1 MSEATRA
8 AALLHAANVHG
19 ADGHESVLEAAKKF
33 NAFLEGGTA
42 TADKPAATAKPAAKP
57 AATAKPAAKPAT
69 KKAVVEDDDEG
80 GEEAVVTKATKKAAA
95 AVEEEEESE
104 DGGEEVTA
112 EQVETV
118 IADLLGANL
127 RKQAVA
133 LLGEYGAKSAS
144 GVKAGDRVAF
154 YEQAQTLLLG
164 S

>member
-1 MSEATRA
+1 MSEATRS

-19 ADGHESVLEAAKKF
+19 ADGHAAVLEAAKKF
-33 NAFLEGGTA
+33 NTFLEGGTGEA
-42 TADKPAATAKPAAKP
+42 TDKPAAKP
-57 AATAKPAAKPAT
+57 AATKPAATKPAAT
-69 KKAVVEDDDEG
+69 KPVTRKPAAVEADDDAD
-80 GEEAVVTKATKKAAA
+80 EEAVVGKATRKAAA
-95 AVEEEEESE
+95 VAEEEEAGEE
-104 DGGEEVTA
+104 GEEVTA

-144 GVKAGDRVAF
+144 GVKAGDRVEF
-154 YEQAQTLLLG
+154 YAQAQTLLLG

>member
-19 ADGHESVLEAAKKF
+19 ADGHEAVLEAAKKF
-33 NAFLEGGTA
+33 NTFLEGGTA
-42 TADKPAATAKPAAKP
+42 TADKPAAAAKPAAKP
-57 AATAKPAAKPAT
+57 AATAKPAAKPAA
-69 KKAVVEDDDEG
+69 KKAAAVEDDDEG

-95 AVEEEEESE
+95 AVEEEEEGE
-104 DGGEEVTA
+104 EGEEVTA

-144 GVKAGDRVAF
+144 GVKPGDRVAF